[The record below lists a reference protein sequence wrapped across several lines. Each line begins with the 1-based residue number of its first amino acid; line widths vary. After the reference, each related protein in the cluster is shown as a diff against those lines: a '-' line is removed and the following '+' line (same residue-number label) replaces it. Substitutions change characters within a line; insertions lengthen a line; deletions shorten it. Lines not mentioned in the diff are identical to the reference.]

1 MYMDFQKY
9 FNNINHKNYWIIQY
23 IKNLKKKEQILNG

>member
-9 FNNINHKNYWIIQY
+9 FNNVYLKNNWIIQY
-23 IKNLKKKEQILNG
+23 IKNIKKKDQI